1 MSVVKRNHQT
11 DSSTTF
17 PHLLVCSLCS
27 TGTIHTTMAKGRQGF
42 YLEAWKFAVYISIP
56 IIASVYYTDPDRQ
69 KEMADYWKFISY
81 PENPNTNVRQKIQ
94 ELAKEKAEQR
104 EQRLAYQRQLQELQR
119 AAERAQ
125 NVDGKIVNKMDGA
138 NQVDSTRLPSA
149 HSFSLWG
156 RMGRWFRGPSSAK
169 QDPSPP
175 T

>member
-1 MSVVKRNHQT
+1 
-11 DSSTTF
+11 
-17 PHLLVCSLCS
+17 
-27 TGTIHTTMAKGRQGF
+27 MAKGRQGL

-94 ELAKEKAEQR
+94 ELAKEKEEQR

-125 NVDGKIVNKMDGA
+125 NLEHDDS
-138 NQVDSTRLPSA
+138 VDSAERDGSSRQSA
-149 HSFSLWG
+149 VRGSSWWG
-156 RMGRWFRGPSSAK
+156 RMGGWFTLSGAAK
-169 QDPSPP
+169 QDPSS
-175 T
+175 TT